1 MRASAGRR
9 QDFRSKYGPWALVA
23 GATEGIGRAFSL
35 ELARRGCSLILL
47 ARRES
52 LLSELRSE
60 LESQFKVEVRT
71 LPVDLGSANVIERV
85 RAVSDGIEVGLVV
98 YNAAVSVTGNF
109 LDTPIEQRMA
119 ELDVNCRGPLYFAHH
134 FGKAMADRKR
144 GGIVLMS
151 SLSGRQGT
159 AFVSSYAGTK
169 AYNTVLAE
177 GLWCELEAHGVDVLA
192 CEAGATAT
200 PNFVKSLGSD
210 RESAVKP
217 MEPEGVAQAALD
229 ALGRGPSVVPGMFN
243 RLAMMSMGLM
253 SRKQAIR
260 IVSAATRKMYG
271 A

>member
-1 MRASAGRR
+1 M
-9 QDFRSKYGPWALVA
+9 DFRSKYGPWAVVA

-35 ELARRGCSLILL
+35 ELARRGCALLLL
-47 ARRES
+47 ARRAS
-52 LLSELRSE
+52 LLSELQSE
-60 LESQFKVEVRT
+60 LSSQFKVEVRT
-71 LPVDLGSANVIERV
+71 LAVDLGSADVIERV

-98 YNAAVSVTGNF
+98 YNAAVSVQGMF
-109 LDTPIEQRMA
+109 FDSPLEQRLA
-119 ELDVNCRGPLYFAHH
+119 ELDVNCRGPLHFAHH
-134 FGKAMADRKR
+134 FGKAMIARKK
-144 GGIVLMS
+144 GGIILMS

-159 AFVSSYAGTK
+159 AFVSSYAATK
-169 AYNTVLAE
+169 AFNTVLAE
-177 GLWCELEAHGVDVLA
+177 GLWAELEERGVDVLA

-210 RESAVKP
+210 RKSAVEP

-229 ALGRGPSVVPGMFN
+229 ALGTGPSVVPGMFN

>member
-1 MRASAGRR
+1 M
-9 QDFRSKYGPWALVA
+9 DFRSKYGPWAVVA

-35 ELARRGCSLILL
+35 ELAKRGCSLVLL
-47 ARRES
+47 ARRAG
-52 LLSELRSE
+52 LLSELATE
-60 LESQFKVEVRT
+60 LQSQFKIEVQS
-71 LPVDLGSANVIERV
+71 LAVDLGSADMIERV
-85 RAVSDGIEVGLVV
+85 RSVSDGIEVGLVV
-98 YNAAVSVTGNF
+98 YNAALSVQGLF
-109 LDTPIEQRMA
+109 LDTPLEERLA
-119 ELDVNCRGPLYFAHH
+119 EVDVNCRGPMRFAHH
-134 FGKAMADRKR
+134 FGKPMVARGR
-144 GGIVLMS
+144 GGIILMS

-159 AFVSSYAGTK
+159 AYVSSYAATK
-169 AYNTVLAE
+169 AFNTVLAE
-177 GLWCELEAHGVDVLA
+177 GLWAELRERGVDVLA

-229 ALGRGPSVVPGMFN
+229 ALGTGPSVVPGMFN